1 MIGKRIKER
10 RKELHITQ
18 TAIQEACGISSGNL
32 SGIETGRYL
41 PSAVA
46 LIELSKILDCSID
59 WILTGDSSN
68 SKNHSFV
75 DIKDSMES
83 RLIGLFREMSDADRE
98 DLLLIAE
105 MKANKEKRAR
115 DAKSLPSINK
125 MNDRDGVTGET
136 A

>member
-1 MIGKRIKER
+1 MDAMIGQRIKKR

-18 TAIQEACGISSGNL
+18 TEIQNACGISSGNM

-46 LIELSKILDCSID
+46 LIELAKILDCSID
-59 WILTGDSSN
+59 WILTGESLISN
-68 SKNHSFV
+68 NSSFV
-75 DIKDSMES
+75 DINEQEKKLLDY
-83 RLIGLFREMSDADRE
+83 FANMSEADQE

-105 MKANKEKRAR
+105 MKANKGKDLAK
-115 DAKSLPSINK
+115 AKSLLSENNTTLI
-125 MNDRDGVTGET
+125 ET

>member
-1 MIGKRIKER
+1 MDTMIGQRIKKR

-18 TAIQEACGISSGNL
+18 TEIQTACGISSGNM

-46 LIELSKILDCSID
+46 LIELAKILDCSID
-59 WILTGDSSN
+59 WILTGESLISN
-68 SKNHSFV
+68 NSSFV
-75 DIKDSMES
+75 DINEQEKKLLEY
-83 RLIGLFREMSDADRE
+83 FANMSETDQE

-105 MKANKEKRAR
+105 MKANKGKELAK
-115 DAKSLPSINK
+115 AKSLLSENNAALI
-125 MNDRDGVTGET
+125 ET